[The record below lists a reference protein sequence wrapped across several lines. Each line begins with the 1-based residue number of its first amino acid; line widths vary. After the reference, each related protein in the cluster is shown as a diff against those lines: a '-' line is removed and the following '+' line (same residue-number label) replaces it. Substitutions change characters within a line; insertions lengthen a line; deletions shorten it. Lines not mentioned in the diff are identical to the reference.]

1 MTEFFSF
8 ENLTWPEVAAL
19 DHAIPLFL
27 PLGTGYSL
35 DSLSGKLGNPL
46 RVGMLPSIPFGWQGS
61 LLPVSPEA
69 FSPMLKNLISGLEED
84 GFSKVFLLTPNN
96 VTLGLGRKEIHLPIH
111 EIATLQKDQDNKDK
125 VVVIPIGH
133 TEQHALHLPLSTDTL
148 CISAISVGVKSLLP
162 MQVIDLPVIPYGV
175 STHRK
180 SFAGTLNCGGRAF
193 EDFWLGVIDTL
204 VDRGFEMMYLISG
217 HGGNVSFLTNVVKYA
232 GEKYP
237 DIFCATSWLYLS
249 GPKGAAALEDLRES
263 PIGGMGHA
271 CELETSLILQLHP
284 ELVHMERVKDEI
296 DFISTPSYYQ
306 DWLEGGPLIA
316 NPPWSD
322 DTATGAYGAGS
333 LGTAEK
339 GKVWLDIAIE
349 EKRDHVLEIIDQLT
363 RRKARRIQNKTTA
376 HD

>member
-1 MTEFFSF
+1 MTDFFLF

-19 DHAIPLFL
+19 DHSVPLIL

-35 DSLSGKLGNPL
+35 DSLAAKLGSPP
-46 RVGMLPSIPFGWQGS
+46 RVGLLPVIPLGWERS
-61 LLPVSPEA
+61 LLPVSHQA
-69 FSPMLKNLISGLEED
+69 FSPMVNNLLSGLEED
-84 GFSKVFLLTPNN
+84 GFSRVFLLTPNK
-96 VTLGLGRKEIHLPIH
+96 VSLGFERKEIHLPLH
-111 EIATLQKDQDNKDK
+111 DIATLQKDQTNENR

-148 CISAISVGVKSLLP
+148 CISAIANGVKSLLP
-162 MQVIDLPVIPYGV
+162 QQVLGLPVMPYGV

-193 EDFWLGVIDTL
+193 EDFWLGVIDSL
-204 VDRGFEMMYLISG
+204 VDLGFEMMYLMSG

-249 GPKGAAALEDLRES
+249 GPKGAAALEKFRQS
-263 PIGGMGHA
+263 PMGGMGHA

-284 ELVHMERVKDEI
+284 ELVHMDRVKDEI

-316 NPPWSD
+316 NPPWTD

-339 GKVWLDIAIE
+339 GKAWLNVAVE
-349 EKRDHVLEIIDQLT
+349 EKRDHVLEIIEQHT
-363 RRKARRIQNKTTA
+363 RRKAKRIQKKTTA
-376 HD
+376 QS